1 LATDML
7 TAQYKDRPPEEWER
21 AKKVFNLLADRVEN
35 VAPWMAEQIIKN
47 EKSGVRIK
55 WLTTGKLLRRF
66 LLAPFRKRDLF

>member
-1 LATDML
+1 
-7 TAQYKDRPPEEWER
+7 
-21 AKKVFNLLADRVEN
+21 
-35 VAPWMAEQIIKN
+35 MAEQIIKN